1 MEATEKSPG
10 MEASLEKIFGKN
22 RVATIE
28 GNHCMCCN
36 GPAED
41 FRDALSAKEY
51 SISGLCQKCQDS
63 IWGN

>member
-1 MEATEKSPG
+1 MKPSEKSPE
-10 MEASLEKIFGKN
+10 MEASLEKLFGKS
-22 RVATIE
+22 RIATIKE
-28 GNHCMCCN
+28 DRCMCCN

-63 IWGN
+63 IWG